1 MFINESFSDKPYIG
15 REPGKKLPSF
25 SATSWVMIT
34 EEQSENMQWV
44 KLVKKKKKLNA
55 VWNWILNK

>member
-1 MFINESFSDKPYIG
+1 MFINESFSDKPYVG

-44 KLVKKKKKLNA
+44 KLVKKKKN
-55 VWNWILNK
+55 